1 MNRYLTFGLRQ
12 LFGGA
17 RRGQPYVAGLGA
29 AIALVSWLRER
40 SAIDGSPIYRRTLR
54 EGEAVTIRLLRGEA
68 IMDETVV
75 EG

>member
-1 MNRYLTFGLRQ
+1 
-12 LFGGA
+12 
-17 RRGQPYVAGLGA
+17 VAGLGA